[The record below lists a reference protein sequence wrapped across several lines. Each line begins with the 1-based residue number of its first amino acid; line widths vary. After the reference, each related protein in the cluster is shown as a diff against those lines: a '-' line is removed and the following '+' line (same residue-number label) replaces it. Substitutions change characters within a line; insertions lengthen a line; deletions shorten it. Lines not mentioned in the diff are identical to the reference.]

1 MFTCEVA
8 QCAEQG
14 DIISLHDGSKDRSL
28 IYIKNSRGPS
38 IDPGE
43 TPVVIVSVVDY
54 MLFNS
59 TYCCLVYM

>member
-14 DIISLHDGSKDRSL
+14 GIIGIHDGSKDSSL

-38 IDPGE
+38 IDP
-43 TPVVIVSVVDY
+43 
-54 MLFNS
+54 
-59 TYCCLVYM
+59 